1 MGHVSSGQ
9 QWQVAVEVLVTA
21 AKQYII
27 RQNKNLCV
35 IADIIT
41 AIIHA

>member
-1 MGHVSSGQ
+1 MGRASSGQ
-9 QWQVAVEVLVTA
+9 QWQVAVEVLVA
-21 AKQYII
+21 AVEHYII
-27 RQNKNLCV
+27 RQNKDLCV

>member
-1 MGHVSSGQ
+1 MGRASSGR
-9 QWQVAVEVLVTA
+9 QWQVAVRVPA
-21 AKQYII
+21 AATGHYII

-35 IADIIT
+35 IADIIR

>member
-1 MGHVSSGQ
+1 MGHASSGH
-9 QWQVAVEVLVTA
+9 QWRVAVEAHVGA
-21 AKQYII
+21 AGNYII
-27 RQNKNLCV
+27 RQNQNLCV

>member
-1 MGHVSSGQ
+1 MSHASSGQ
-9 QWQVAVEVLVTA
+9 QRQVAVDVPIA
-21 AKQYII
+21 AAGHYII